1 MKMYKRVIFIVLV
14 FALTILPVSLTGCDD
29 DTYQHDS
36 TAAPHPY
43 ISPGEIGSIYSAVIR
58 QLVTIDNT
66 FEENKYFP
74 RLFII
79 RNPDDRA
86 VNPRPVSS
94 PSTSITPPFTVI
106 PQAEQVEIM
115 ESLKDLRS
123 DIIWIDKFRDA
134 DFEYYT
140 PSGYTPTGSE
150 NLMPQ
155 SIKGGG
161 AVLTLGSIFIQSDES
176 VQVNG
181 SIWIGNMGASGMA
194 YTLEKQDEV
203 WKIIGT
209 TMLWIS

>member
-1 MKMYKRVIFIVLV
+1 MTMYKRIILILFVI
-14 FALTILPVSLTGCDD
+14 ALMILPLSLIGCDND
-29 DTYQHDS
+29 IYQHDS

-43 ISPGEIGSIYSAVIR
+43 VSSDEIGSIYSLVIR
-58 QLVTIDNT
+58 QLVTVDNT
-66 FEENKYFP
+66 FGENKFFP

-79 RNPDDRA
+79 RSPDDKA
-86 VNPRPVSS
+86 VNPRPVNS
-94 PSTSITPPFTVI
+94 PSTPITPPFTVI
-106 PQAEQVEIM
+106 PQTEQVKII

-123 DIIWIDKFRDA
+123 DIIWIDKFQDA

-140 PSGYTPTGSE
+140 PTGYTPTASE
-150 NLMPQ
+150 DLMPQ

-161 AVLTLGSIFIQSDES
+161 AVITLGSIYVQSDES

-194 YTLEKQDEV
+194 YILEKQDEV
-203 WKIIGT
+203 WKITGT